1 MSTTQ
6 ESARAAGLTQ
16 FAHVVVGID
25 GSPEAREAARQAAR
39 LTDGELAFV
48 AAYDP
53 AEAIVG
59 GTAIGVPVYADERA
73 LRARAESALR
83 EAATVVA
90 ESSAATELVR
100 GRSWEALLAEVER
113 RAASLVVVGSHG
125 NSRLGGVVL
134 GSTATELVHKAP
146 CSVLVARTAG
156 ADFPSRLAVGVDGS
170 AESAAAHATAKALSD
185 RFGASLWPV
194 VAHGGGAVDRGE
206 VERIVGVHREDS
218 PHGAV
223 AALLAASAE
232 SDLLVVG
239 SRGLHGLRALGSV
252 SERIAHR
259 ARCSVLVVR

>member
-194 VAHGGGAVDRGE
+194 VAHGGGVDRGE

>member
-1 MSTTQ
+1 MSTTH

-25 GSPEAREAARQAAR
+25 GSPEAHEAARQAAR
-39 LTDGELAFV
+39 LTDGELTFL

-53 AEAIVG
+53 ADAIVG
-59 GTAIGVPVYADERA
+59 GTIGVPVYADEQA
-73 LRARAESALR
+73 VRARAESALR
-83 EAATVVA
+83 EAATVVV
-90 ESSAATELVR
+90 ESSASAELVR

-146 CSVLVARTAG
+146 CSVLVVRTAG
-156 ADFPSRLAVGVDGS
+156 ADFPTRLAVGVDGS
-170 AESAAAHATAKALSD
+170 AESAAAYATAKALSD

-194 VAHGGGAVDRGE
+194 VAHGGGTVDRGE
-206 VERIVGVHREDS
+206 VERIVGDRREDS
-218 PHGAV
+218 PHDAV
-223 AALLAASAE
+223 AALLAASTE

-239 SRGLHGLRALGSV
+239 SRGLHGLRALGSI

>member
-1 MSTTQ
+1 MSTTH

-39 LTDGELAFV
+39 LTDGELVFV

-59 GTAIGVPVYADERA
+59 GTAIGVPVYADEQA

-83 EAATVVA
+83 ETSTVVA
-90 ESSAATELVR
+90 ESGASTELVR
-100 GRSWEALLAEVER
+100 GGSWEALLAEVER

-134 GSTATELVHKAP
+134 GSTATELVHKAR

-156 ADFPSRLAVGVDGS
+156 ADFPTRVAVGVDGS
-170 AESAAAHATAKALSD
+170 AESAAAYATAKALSD

-194 VAHGGGAVDRGE
+194 VAHGGRGVE
-206 VERIVGVHREDS
+206 RGDVERIVGAHREDS
-218 PHGAV
+218 PHDAV
-223 AALLAASAE
+223 DALLAAAAE